1 MLATK
6 DMDFMTPTV
15 TFNKRAQTV
24 MVTGGPIPQIPED
37 HQEVFRRAGD
47 MAACTALAY
56 RLKDH
61 PTTWSYGRFAISW
74 KNFDGDLQPSI
85 LGFGEATD
93 GCYSV
98 IAGQW
103 QGDESGIATAGIPS
117 SDKAEIRVADAT
129 DKAITAAWDTKIA
142 EGLGLKP
149 FAASDAI
156 DLGFDPVEKAAYVW
170 ARDTDGAL
178 IGRAQRANF
187 QDAVSTTLRRKLTAE
202 YNSNQTWNYT
212 RWSVA
217 IYEGNSRVPELIGS
231 GECTH

>member
-24 MVTGGPIPQIPED
+24 MVTGGPISQIPEE

-47 MAACTALAY
+47 MAACTALAQH
-56 RLKDH
+56 LKDH
-61 PTTWSYGRFAISW
+61 PTTWPYGRFSPSW
-74 KNFDGDLQPSI
+74 KSFDGDIEPSI

-93 GCYSV
+93 GCYTV

-103 QGDESGIATAGIPS
+103 QGDEAGIATAGIPS
-117 SDKAEIRVADAT
+117 SDRDEIRVADAT
-129 DKAITAAWDTKIA
+129 DRAVTAAWQARIA
-142 EGLGLKP
+142 EGNGLEP

-170 ARDTDGAL
+170 AQDTDGVL
-178 IGRAQRANF
+178 MGRAQRTSKTPCPKPSAR
-187 QDAVSTTLRRKLTAE
+187 S
-202 YNSNQTWNYT
+202 
-212 RWSVA
+212 
-217 IYEGNSRVPELIGS
+217 
-231 GECTH
+231 